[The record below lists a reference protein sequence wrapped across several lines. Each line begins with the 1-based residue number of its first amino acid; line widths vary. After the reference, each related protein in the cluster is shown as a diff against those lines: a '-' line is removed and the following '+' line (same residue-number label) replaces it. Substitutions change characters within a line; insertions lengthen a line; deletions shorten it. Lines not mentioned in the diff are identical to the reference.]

1 MAITDPITQVTMPQA
16 LEAAMRMRV
25 GTQQA
30 NLVQQEAARQQ
41 QLAEQAAIATR
52 IQQARLPIM
61 LNAYKQ
67 AATGLPGNPAG
78 PTTPGGMPMQGAPL
92 TPDAQPTPV
101 GAAAAAAD
109 QSGVTPTDTNP
120 LDATTAGPGGAATPW
135 YNQAAIDAALRS
147 RFFVNQAGTPQE
159 NQALYNAKL
168 TTDPGLVGAARMR
181 LQQGI
186 KRRMAQSQYDST
198 NLYDALN
205 TVVSAKPGTALAQ
218 LEAVAPG
225 VAKRLQMQ
233 VKDPEKQDADA
244 RAFAEYVAG
253 EVHQYTGRAVVQR
266 PDGYY
271 VDKLTGRIVPGVGR
285 SGLSMAQWEALAQEG
300 MAPTAVPQS
309 NGTTRM
315 VPKWQSPGQNAPNL
329 ESWILNMARGAGA
342 WGAQPGISG
351 APAAEAQKSATQAAT
366 TVQQRAAQAATAP
379 QLAAD
384 PQLRKALAD
393 PTFNLQGGPTTF
405 GTSITPEAQ
414 GVQQAQAAAAAN
426 LSKDAK
432 LTIDASQQAI
442 TYLQAAKRIMMAR
455 GAPVVG
461 LYGNVLAEINRIAPH
476 GVDAS
481 NYQMVAKFLSNAA
494 LQNTKQIYG
503 SDPTEKEIALQLH
516 QLNPSTTMQYPAIM
530 NLLDEN
536 LRNAQYMFQ
545 SAQRIPVYLAHGKNP
560 MWFPEWNSKYWPQQK
575 FVNKGLRPVGAGPKE
590 EAPATPAPPA
600 ALVYLRQHPELAA
613 AFEAHYHYLPAW
625 AKQ

>member
-30 NLVQQEAARQQ
+30 GLVQQEAARQQ

-78 PTTPGGMPMQGAPL
+78 PTTPGGMPMQGAPP
-92 TPDAQPTPV
+92 TPDAQPTPA
-101 GAAAAAAD
+101 GAAAAAAN
-109 QSGVTPTDTNP
+109 QSGAAPPDTNP
-120 LDATTAGPGGAATPW
+120 LDATTAGPGGSATPW
-135 YNQAAIDAALRS
+135 YNQSAIDAALRS

-168 TTDPGLVGAARMR
+168 TNDPGLIGAATMR

-186 KRRMAQSQYDST
+186 KRRTAQSQYDST
-198 NLYDALN
+198 NLYDALD
-205 TVVSAKPGTALAQ
+205 TVVSAKPGSALAQ
-218 LEAVAPG
+218 LEAVAPA

-233 VKDPEKQDADA
+233 VKDPAKQDAEA
-244 RAFAEYVAG
+244 RAFAEYISG
-253 EVHQYTGRAVVQR
+253 EVHQYTGRPVVQR

-271 VDKLTGRIVPGVGR
+271 VDKVTGRVVPGVGR
-285 SGLSMAQWEALAQEG
+285 SGLSMAQWESLAQEG
-300 MAPTAVPQS
+300 LAPTPVPQS

-315 VPKWQSPGQNAPNL
+315 VPRWQSPGQNAPNL

-342 WGAQPGISG
+342 WGAQPGVSG
-351 APAAEAQKSATQAAT
+351 GPRADAQSNASQAAT

-379 QLAAD
+379 QVAAD
-384 PQLRKALAD
+384 PTLRKALQD
-393 PTFNLQGGPTTF
+393 PTFNLQQSPAVF

-414 GVQQAQAAAAAN
+414 GIQSAQAASAAKLAQ
-426 LSKDAK
+426 DAK
-432 LTIDASQQAI
+432 LTTEAAQQAQ

-461 LYGNVLAEINRIAPH
+461 LYGDVLSEINRIAPH
-476 GVDAS
+476 GVDAA
-481 NYQMVAKFLSNAA
+481 NYQMVAKFLSQAA
-494 LQNTKQIYG
+494 VQNTKQIYG
-503 SDPTEKEIALQLH
+503 SNPTENEVQLQLH
-516 QLNPSTTMQYPAIM
+516 QLNPSTSMQYGAVM
-530 NLLDEN
+530 DLLNEN
-536 LRNAQYMFQ
+536 LRNTQYALS
-545 SAQRIPVYLAHGKNP
+545 SAGRIPVYLAHGKNP
-560 MWFPEWNSKYWPQQK
+560 MWFPEWNAKYWPQAK
-575 FVNKGLRPVGAGPKE
+575 AVNKGLAPVGSTPSNAAAT
-590 EAPATPAPPA
+590 APAPQW
-600 ALVYLRQHPELAA
+600 ALLKLRQHPELAPE
-613 AFEAHYHYLPAW
+613 FEAQFHYLPSW